1 MKRSTLARRRP
12 RSAHHRLVQAGVVAC
27 GVVAGLL
34 EFWALQR
41 RRLVERHHAGV
52 NRS

>member
-1 MKRSTLARRRP
+1 MKLSPLAHHRP
-12 RSAHHRLVQAGVVAC
+12 RSAHRRLVQAGVLVC

-41 RRLVERHHAGV
+41 RRLVGRDHAGV
-52 NRS
+52 NGP